1 MEFNTGAL
9 VTLAVFVAGNFIFML
24 VRGGYIVRQL
34 EDLEKRMP
42 DKSAI
47 MERLKADSA
56 TMQQHM
62 EDDRRAFD
70 KMDARMDDLH
80 ERIAEIPD
88 VMMKRMREAGIFE
101 PKK

>member
-9 VTLAVFVAGNFIFML
+9 VTMAVFVAGNFLFVL

-47 MERLKADSA
+47 LERLKADSA
-56 TMQQHM
+56 TMKQHM

-70 KMDARMDDLH
+70 KMDGRLDDLH
-80 ERIAEIPD
+80 EQISEIPD
-88 VMMKRMREAGIFE
+88 AMMKRMKEAGILE